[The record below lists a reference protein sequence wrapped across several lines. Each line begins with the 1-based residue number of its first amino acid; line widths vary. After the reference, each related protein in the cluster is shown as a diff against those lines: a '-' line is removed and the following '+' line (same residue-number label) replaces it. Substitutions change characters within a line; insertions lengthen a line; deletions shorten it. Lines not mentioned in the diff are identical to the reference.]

1 MKLNICEFR
10 NITLKVKKSAGGF
23 FYNAWIAGRYFW
35 IGIWDRLQIN
45 AILSLLNTKFKVIIQ
60 NGLRI
65 FWAIYIDLCPMPTLG
80 AMSAVL
86 FRYYKF
92 SGYPKY
98 LTKNDHR

>member
-65 FWAIYIDLCPMPTLG
+65 FWAIYIDLCPMPTVG
-80 AMSAVL
+80 DVCGSVSVL
-86 FRYYKF
+86 QVFRVPQIPNQKW
-92 SGYPKY
+92 P
-98 LTKNDHR
+98 